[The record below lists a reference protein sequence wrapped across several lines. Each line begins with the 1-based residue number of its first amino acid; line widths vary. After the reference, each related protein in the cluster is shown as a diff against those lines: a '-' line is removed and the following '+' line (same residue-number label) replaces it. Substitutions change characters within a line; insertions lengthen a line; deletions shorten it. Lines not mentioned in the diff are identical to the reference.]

1 MPSVEQVASFFRWFA
16 DEPGVPFYNRLS
28 AAVADEPWLCE
39 LVTRARSGQAR
50 PVLLFA
56 AVHRLVL
63 DHPDEELAA
72 WYPTVTGRDV
82 PAADP
87 VPAFLAFCRKYE
99 AALTELV
106 ETRSTQTNEVNR
118 SVAVVAALHA
128 AVADRPDTPVAL
140 VELGPSAGLNLHADT
155 YAIETD
161 DGVVHQDASSPVRLR
176 SRLIGPGRPDFDTP
190 LPPIVARVGLDLHP
204 IDVRT
209 DVDDVAW
216 LEACL
221 WPEQLDRFERFRAAV
236 ALTAADPPV
245 LVQGD
250 LLDDLPAL
258 LDGLP
263 DGAHAFVFHSW
274 VLTYVAK
281 ARRPGL
287 ADILRQAA
295 RRRPVSWFSAEA
307 TGVVQEVEGPP
318 TEDAGLTVLGLTTFR
333 DGDERTTCLGTSHP
347 HLAWLD
353 WQS

>member
-39 LVTRARSGQAR
+39 LVTRARSGQSR

-63 DHPDEELAA
+63 AHPDEELAA

-161 DGVVHQDASSPVRLR
+161 DGVVHQDALSPVRLR
-176 SRLIGPGRPDFDTP
+176 TRLMGPGQPDFDAP
-190 LPPIVARVGLDLHP
+190 LPPVVARVGLDLHP

-295 RRRPVSWFSAEA
+295 RGRPVSWFSAEA
-307 TGVVQEVEGPP
+307 AGVVQEVEGPP

-333 DGDERTTCLGTSHP
+333 DGGERTTWLGTSHP